1 MTHILE
7 SWEDFIEY
15 AGFCRYGAYQI
26 IRYGENKAEV
36 RVLAGKFGYVME
48 YELNDPDSRKTYE
61 QVIRYVQEH
70 GFMKVASTVP
80 EEQFF
85 R

>member
-15 AGFCRYGAYQI
+15 SSFCRYGAYQI
-26 IRYGENKAEV
+26 IHYGQNRVEV

-48 YELNDPDSRKTYE
+48 YDLNDPDLKTAYE

-85 R
+85 K